1 MTMPDVLTI
10 EEAMRLASACKQ
22 NNTPGMKFPQFPN
35 VPSENKTIQSSMS
48 NMSFNEIVKDANIRK
63 SAMVTSLIERAKEK
77 LKNKGQRLC
86 MQQK

>member
-22 NNTPGMKFPQFPN
+22 NNTPGMTFPQFPN
-35 VPSENKTIQSSMS
+35 DLSGNKTIQSSMS

-77 LKNKGQRLC
+77 LKNKG
-86 MQQK
+86 

>member
-10 EEAMRLASACKQ
+10 EEAMRLASKQ
-22 NNTPGMKFPQFPN
+22 SNTPGVTFPQFPN

-48 NMSFNEIVKDANIRK
+48 NMSFDEIVKDANIRK

-77 LKNKGQRLC
+77 LKNKG
-86 MQQK
+86 

>member
-22 NNTPGMKFPQFPN
+22 NNMPGMTFPKFPNNPG
-35 VPSENKTIQSSMS
+35 ENKTIQSSMS
-48 NMSFNEIVKDANIRK
+48 NMSFDEIVKDANIRK

-77 LKNKGQRLC
+77 LKNKG
-86 MQQK
+86 